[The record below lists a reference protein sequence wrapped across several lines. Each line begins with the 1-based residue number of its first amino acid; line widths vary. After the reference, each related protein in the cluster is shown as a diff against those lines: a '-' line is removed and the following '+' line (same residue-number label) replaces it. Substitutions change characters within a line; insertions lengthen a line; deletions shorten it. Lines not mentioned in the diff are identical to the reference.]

1 MERNGLLSAI
11 PIIKFSHRPLV
22 INGNSVFQDIPAEYI
37 NNPPKSIS
45 LRCDQVE
52 ANTFLALYND
62 DNNQIID
69 KVMDKCE
76 ENSLNY
82 GTVKCLSYIKKN
94 EKGSFGSDL
103 LIDQEAYQLVD
114 HNNHAL
120 HSYKEQEKLYLDI
133 AAGNFMV
140 SNRQTVKTLVSI
152 RKPNVTMICNSNDEI
167 LITEENNAYNVFWK
181 FYDDN
186 ISSLHIATNGTLI
199 SNGDEILIE
208 DEWNLNRVFNY
219 GISCIENDI
228 QINFNNNY
236 KRDKNPNLNYRIKNL
251 DTEEIIQN
259 FNKDTVGNGL
269 IAGDIFYLGHRIM
282 WSHVGL
288 VLTKEEFKYRSI
300 DKNDSK
306 NKKETLFKG
315 EI

>member
-1 MERNGLLSAI
+1 
-11 PIIKFSHRPLV
+11 
-22 INGNSVFQDIPAEYI
+22 
-37 NNPPKSIS
+37 
-45 LRCDQVE
+45 
-52 ANTFLALYND
+52 
-62 DNNQIID
+62 
-69 KVMDKCE
+69 MDKCREPQNYLLNKKYNYEICLGE

-181 FYDDN
+181 YRPYIESRWKNGLVSKGNNADCNTIYKLETIGNFKIDTTNFYRFYDDN

-199 SNGDEILIE
+199 SNGDQILIE